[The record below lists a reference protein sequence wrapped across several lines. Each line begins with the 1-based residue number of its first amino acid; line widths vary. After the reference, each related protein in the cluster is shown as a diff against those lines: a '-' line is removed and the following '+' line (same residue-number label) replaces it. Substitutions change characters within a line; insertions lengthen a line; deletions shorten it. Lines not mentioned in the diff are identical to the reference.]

1 MKKDD
6 MDNRI
11 RLPEGYRISHGG
23 RSYTISRYV
32 SAGGNS
38 IVYQAWYQ
46 DSLMPEKTHQV
57 LIKEQ
62 VPYVY
67 LYSQNILSAHTD
79 RVTGIPEPPVDFNA
93 NKCVWLWKV
102 AD

>member
-38 IVYQAWYQ
+38 IYIR
-46 DSLMPEKTHQV
+46 H
-57 LIKEQ
+57 
-62 VPYVY
+62 
-67 LYSQNILSAHTD
+67 
-79 RVTGIPEPPVDFNA
+79 GIRTA
-93 NKCVWLWKV
+93 
-102 AD
+102 